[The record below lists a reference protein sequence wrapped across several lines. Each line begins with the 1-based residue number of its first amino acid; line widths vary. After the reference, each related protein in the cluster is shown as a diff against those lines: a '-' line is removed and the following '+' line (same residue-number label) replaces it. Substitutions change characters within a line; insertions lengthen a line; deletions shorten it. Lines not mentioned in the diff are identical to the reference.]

1 MTSAS
6 AQNLRADAARNF
18 QRIVDA
24 ADRVFSRRGS
34 NGSFEEIA
42 VEAQLGIATVYRRFP
57 TREALVK
64 AVLDRHFT
72 DVMLPELERAQRE
85 PDPRTALV
93 QALEAGVKF
102 ASREQVMLAAAA
114 NIGLMTMDMAYK
126 FFEPVSELIR
136 RGQATGAFR
145 ADLVPEDTPR
155 LVLMIAGTLPS
166 FDPASEGWRR
176 YLDIVVDG
184 LAPGAHNTQLAP
196 PSPVRDHYATL
207 PTEPQSAPRRP
218 NIDHG

>member
-1 MTSAS
+1 MTTVSGR
-6 AQNLRADAARNF
+6 NLRADAARNF

-42 VEAQLGIATVYRRFP
+42 AEARLGMATVYRRFP

-64 AVLDRHFT
+64 AVLDKHFT
-72 DVMLPELERAQRE
+72 EVMVPELERAQRE
-85 PDPRTALV
+85 PDARTALM

-102 ASREQVMLAAAA
+102 ASREQIMLAAAA
-114 NIGLMTMDMAYK
+114 NIGLMTMDLAYK

-136 RGQATGAFR
+136 RGQETGAFR

-155 LVLMIAGTLPS
+155 LILMIAGTLPS
-166 FDPASEGWRR
+166 FDPGSEGWRR
-176 YLDIVVDG
+176 YLDILVDG
-184 LAPGAHNTQLAP
+184 LAPAEHNTTLAA
-196 PSPVRDHYATL
+196 PSPVREHHARL
-207 PTEPQSAPRRP
+207 PS
-218 NIDHG
+218 

>member
-1 MTSAS
+1 MTTVNAR
-6 AQNLRADAARNF
+6 NLRADAARNF

-42 VEAQLGIATVYRRFP
+42 AEARLGMATVYRRFP

-64 AVLDRHFT
+64 AVLDQHFSE
-72 DVMLPELERAQRE
+72 VMVPELERAQRE

-93 QALEAGVKF
+93 LALEAGVKF
-102 ASREQVMLAAAA
+102 ASREQTMLATAA
-114 NIGLMTMDMAYK
+114 NIGLMTMDLAYK
-126 FFEPVSELIR
+126 FFEPVSELVR
-136 RGQATGAFR
+136 RGQDTGVFR

-155 LVLMIAGTLPS
+155 LILMIAGTLPS
-166 FDPASEGWRR
+166 FAPGSEGWRR

-184 LAPGAHNTQLAP
+184 LAPAEHNTKLAP
-196 PSPVRDHYATL
+196 PSPVREHHATL
-207 PTEPQSAPRRP
+207 PT
-218 NIDHG
+218 